1 MAPKSFFSDI
11 AMFRLIFTF
20 CICMVTLVRNKP
32 AKFQTDEK
40 LESFY
45 VSDKY
50 QTKSI
55 YELNHCWMLH
65 KFMNIIS
72 ITLFKC
78 FLHHLLFIGNVIQV
92 PLRETQ
98 KYILYT

>member
-1 MAPKSFFSDI
+1 MIKIAPKSFFSDI

-50 QTKSI
+50 QT
-55 YELNHCWMLH
+55 NH
-65 KFMNIIS
+65 FMSLIIVG
-72 ITLFKC
+72 C
-78 FLHHLLFIGNVIQV
+78 FINL
-92 PLRETQ
+92 
-98 KYILYT
+98 